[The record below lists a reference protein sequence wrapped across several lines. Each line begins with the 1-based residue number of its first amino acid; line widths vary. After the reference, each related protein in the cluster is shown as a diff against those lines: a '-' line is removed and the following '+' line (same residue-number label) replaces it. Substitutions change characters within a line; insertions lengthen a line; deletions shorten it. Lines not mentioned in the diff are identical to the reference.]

1 MNKIVLGKVM
11 MIAKGNYS
19 DAEQYEKLDFVMY
32 NGCSYVAKQSTIGNI
47 PTNEDYWQ
55 LLSGKGDTG
64 PQGIQ
69 GEKGDAFTYS
79 DFTEEQLASL
89 KGEKG
94 DKGDKGDT
102 GPQGIQ
108 GEKGDKGDTGTQGI
122 QGPQGEKGPQGE
134 QGIQGPKGIQGEKGD
149 KGDKG
154 DTGPQGI
161 QGEQGMQGIQGEKG
175 DKGDKGDTGNDGI
188 TPTIG
193 DNGNWFIG
201 STDTG
206 KPSKGADG
214 SSAVIIS
221 SKDDDATKIEKL
233 LSAIDIEN
241 GKTIKPLFYESI
253 GGGNEVAGVYNFFQ
267 SYAGGD
273 GRAFIFT
280 LLYDM
285 FYTVRFT
292 INGTV
297 LTKWAGKL
305 SWQDLAEITS
315 ITGELSNLNTTDK
328 TSLVNAIN
336 EVNISESGCTIIL
349 NTDDDEI
356 KIQKALS
363 CYDSGTGNLIKPLFY
378 RSDSSHYNNIY
389 ICVQSYN
396 KSSSVASF
404 IFILYYADTFTTM
417 EMSINKYENTVTEI
431 YNVWTLTEMIFPR
444 LTGYDSAKTQVLKN
458 VNGTLTWIDES

>member
-122 QGPQGEKGPQGE
+122 QGPQGEKG
-134 QGIQGPKGIQGEKGD
+134 
-149 KGDKG
+149 DKG
-154 DTGPQGI
+154 DTGPQGP

-206 KPSKGADG
+206 KPSKGADV

-221 SKDDDATKIEKL
+221 SYDDDATKIEKL
-233 LSAIDIEN
+233 LSAEEN
-241 GKTIKPLFYESI
+241 GKTIKPLFYESK

-267 SYAGGD
+267 SYAGSE
-273 GRAFIFT
+273 GRIFIFT

-305 SWQDLAEITS
+305 SWQDLAKITS

-404 IFILYYADTFTTM
+404 IFILYYADEFTTM
-417 EMSINKYENTVTEI
+417 EMSINKDENTVTEI

>member
-11 MIAKGNYS
+11 MIAKGDYS

-102 GPQGIQ
+102 G
-108 GEKGDKGDTGTQGI
+108 TQGI
-122 QGPQGEKGPQGE
+122 QGPQGEKG
-134 QGIQGPKGIQGEKGD
+134 
-149 KGDKG
+149 DKG
-154 DTGPQGI
+154 DTGSQGP
-161 QGEQGMQGIQGEKG
+161 QGIQGEKG

-193 DNGNWFIG
+193 NNGNWFIG

-206 KPSKGADG
+206 KPSKGADV

-221 SKDDDATKIEKL
+221 AYDDDATKIEKL
-233 LSAIDIEN
+233 LSAEEN
-241 GKTIKPLFYESI
+241 GKTIKPLFYESN

-273 GRAFIFT
+273 GRTFIFT

-417 EMSINKYENTVTEI
+417 EMSINKDENTVTEI

>member
-11 MIAKGNYS
+11 MIAKGDYS

-47 PTNEDYWQ
+47 PTNKDYWQ

-108 GEKGDKGDTGTQGI
+108 GEKGDKGD
-122 QGPQGEKGPQGE
+122 
-134 QGIQGPKGIQGEKGD
+134 
-149 KGDKG
+149 KG
-154 DTGPQGI
+154 DTGPQGP
-161 QGEQGMQGIQGEKG
+161 QGEQGIQGEKG

-221 SKDDDATKIEKL
+221 SYDDDATKIEKL
-233 LSAIDIEN
+233 LSAEEN
-241 GKTIKPLFYESI
+241 GKTIKPLFYESK

-267 SYAGGD
+267 SYAGSE
-273 GRAFIFT
+273 GRTFIFT

-285 FYTVRFT
+285 FYSVRFI

-349 NTDDDEI
+349 NTDDDET

-378 RSDSSHYNNIY
+378 RSDSSHYNDIY
-389 ICVQSYN
+389 ICSQSYN

-404 IFILYYADTFTTM
+404 IFILYYADRFTTM
-417 EMSINKYENTVTEI
+417 EMSINKYENTVTET